1 MSHLDGMIFAAG
13 LGTRL
18 LPVTNRTPKALIEVG
33 GMTLLERTV
42 ERLANSGCDRIVVN
56 LHHHAD
62 RIAAFVEVECAA
74 NGDATGEAGAPF
86 RWHGAE
92 IVLSFEEGTPLET
105 GGGLKNAR
113 SLFRGDRTILLH
125 NVDVLSTVN
134 LVGLARSH
142 DEAHALATL
151 AVNRRTASRYL
162 VFDDSGLCGRVDTR
176 DGTEEW
182 ARKPSRSPWRAGFTG
197 IQAVSPGILG
207 QLAEEGAFSITRTY
221 LRLAAAGSRVLA
233 HDVTG
238 ARWMDVG
245 TPERLDSARQE
256 WRERT

>member
-1 MSHLDGMIFAAG
+1 MDGMIFAAG

-18 LPVTNRTPKALIEVG
+18 LPLTNRIPKALIEVG
-33 GMTLLERTV
+33 GVTLLERTV
-42 ERLANSGCDRIVVN
+42 ERLADAGCDRIVVN

-62 RIAAFVEVECAA
+62 RIAAFVEAECAA
-74 NGDATGEAGAPF
+74 NGEATGEAEAPY

-92 IVLSFEEGTPLET
+92 IVLSLEEGAPLET

-125 NVDVLSTVN
+125 NVDVLSSVD
-134 LVGLARSH
+134 LAGLARSH
-142 DEAHALATL
+142 DEADALATL

-176 DGTEEW
+176 DGSEEW
-182 ARKPSRSPWRAGFTG
+182 ARMPSESRWRAGFTG

-207 QLAEEGAFSITRTY
+207 RLGEEGAFSITRTY
-221 LRLAAAGSRVLA
+221 LRLAAAGSRVLP

-238 ARWMDVG
+238 ALWMDIG

-256 WRERT
+256 WRERA